1 MKYFQTT
8 QSDLMH
14 LNGQIVIDQ
23 KPLSKSE
30 YDFNEV
36 GAMWLV
42 ALQSGEVVECF
53 DDELIT

>member
-8 QSDLMH
+8 QSDLMR

-42 ALQSGEVVECF
+42 TLQSGEIVECF

>member
-8 QSDLMH
+8 QSDLMR

-42 ALQSGEVVECF
+42 TLQSGEVVECF

>member
-8 QSDLMH
+8 QSDLMR
-14 LNGQIVIDQ
+14 LNGQLVIDQ

-30 YDFNEV
+30 YDFSEV

-42 ALQSGEVVECF
+42 TLQSGEVVECF